1 MYGMMLSSIVL
12 VWFLYLKQ
20 TQLHVLRVV
29 IIVYGLL
36 ISDWEANDF
45 SFSPL
50 PLLPHFPSPSYLP
63 SLLTHLSPPPLTTS
77 PSLTSPLSRAA
88 TIQDLSWENARAV
101 LVGNKSDLDSRV
113 VSEEQCQDL
122 SQSLGFQFFETSAKE
137 GTNVKETFEY
147 LVDAIS
153 EKMAESIEK
162 NPNFLPRG
170 TRPRTL
176 DPLAKSSGGCSC

>member
-1 MYGMMLSSIVL
+1 MGAHVHCCHSTLHNEYSISSSSSFSLSS
-12 VWFLYLKQ
+12 
-20 TQLHVLRVV
+20 
-29 IIVYGLL
+29 
-36 ISDWEANDF
+36 
-45 SFSPL
+45 
-50 PLLPHFPSPSYLP
+50 
-63 SLLTHLSPPPLTTS
+63 SPPL
-77 PSLTSPLSRAA
+77 SLSNRAA

-113 VSEEQCQDL
+113 ISEEQCRDL
-122 SQSLGFQFFETSAKE
+122 SQSLGFEFFETSAKD
-137 GTNVKETFEY
+137 GINVKETFEY

-176 DPLAKSSGGCSC
+176 DPSAQSSSGCSC